1 MNKET
6 QRKIEKSL
14 FRGVDFHDYKAE
26 IKVKMI
32 KSKRK
37 QRISMLLFNILAIS
51 LFTYSILSGLSYLS
65 SGWLIGLVVVFSVN
79 MLLIGWQIRQLGQ
92 LLDHYVTHHA
102 NRLTNQ
108 N

>member
-1 MNKET
+1 MDKET
-6 QRKIEKSL
+6 QKKIEKSL

-51 LFTYSILSGLSYLS
+51 LFTYSILSGMSYLS
-65 SGWLIGLVVVFSVN
+65 SEWLIGLVVVFSVN

-92 LLDHYVTHHA
+92 LLDHYDAHYA
-102 NRLTNQ
+102 NRLTEQ
-108 N
+108 D